1 MRLFDRFFVFIFLL
15 IPFTWG
21 GSFIAAKYVVHD
33 IDPVSMVVLRFFLSA
48 MIMLPWLFLFHR
60 NHHPNFKNLSYW
72 FHLLILVII
81 GGISYHIFFFWGI
94 KYTSPTNAAII
105 IALNPFFTAFAEII
119 FFKNRRSTRFYI
131 GFIISFSGAIWVNIA
146 RGGHI
151 DFSNLGLGEFLC
163 LIASLL
169 WSTYAITAKATKR
182 EGWDSLWLN
191 AYNYLL
197 TALLLI
203 PFTRQMFTSE
213 FWQAISAP
221 AWLGIWYMVIF
232 PTTIGY
238 TMFYVGVQRK
248 GPAWAS
254 TFIYLVP
261 SITAN
266 LDFLFFNALL
276 TPPMVIGTTM
286 VVIGLIYG
294 NLGEKQLVWLKNI
307 LIRLK
312 F

>member
-1 MRLFDRFFVFIFLL
+1 MRFFDRFFVFIFLL

-21 GSFIAAKYVVHD
+21 GSFIAAKYVVQD

-60 NHHPNFKNLSYW
+60 NHHPDFKNLSYW
-72 FHLLILVII
+72 FHLLTLVII
-81 GGISYHIFFFWGI
+81 GGISYHIFFFWGL
-94 KYTSPTNAAII
+94 KFTSPTNAAII

-119 FFKNRRSTRFYI
+119 FFKNRRNARFYA
-131 GFIISFSGAIWVNIA
+131 GFIISFSGALWVNIG
-146 RGGHI
+146 RGGPI
-151 DFSNLGLGEFLC
+151 DFSNLGLGELLC

-203 PFTRQMFTSE
+203 PFTWQIFTSE
-213 FWQAISAP
+213 FWQAISTP

-286 VVIGLIYG
+286 VVIGLIFG
-294 NLGEKQLVWLKNI
+294 NLGEKQLVWLKSK

-312 F
+312 L

>member
-1 MRLFDRFFVFIFLL
+1 MRFFDRFFIFIFLL

-21 GSFIAAKYVVHD
+21 GSFIAAKYVVQD

-48 MIMLPWLFLFHR
+48 MIMLPWLFFFHR
-60 NHHPNFKNLSYW
+60 NHHPDLKNLSYW
-72 FHLLILVII
+72 FHLLTLVII

-131 GFIISFSGAIWVNIA
+131 GFVISFSGALWVNIA
-146 RGGHI
+146 RGGPI
-151 DFSNLGLGEFLC
+151 DLSNLGLGEFLC

-169 WSTYAITAKATKR
+169 WSTYAVTAKATKR

-203 PFTRQMFTSE
+203 PFTGQIFTNE
-213 FWQAISAP
+213 FWQAVSTP

-238 TMFYVGVQRK
+238 TMFYIGVQRK

-286 VVIGLIYG
+286 VVIGLIFG
-294 NLGEKQLVWLKNI
+294 NLGEKQLVWLKSK

-312 F
+312 L

>member
-1 MRLFDRFFVFIFLL
+1 MRFIDRFFTLIFLL

-21 GSFIAAKYVVHD
+21 GSFIAAKYVVQD
-33 IDPVSMVVLRFFLSA
+33 IDPVSSVILRFFLSA
-48 MIMLPWLFLFHR
+48 LIMLPWLFLFHR
-60 NHHPNFKNLSYW
+60 KRHPNLKDKSYW
-72 FHLLILVII
+72 LHLLTVVLIAGI
-81 GGISYHIFFFWGI
+81 GYHIFFFWAL

-105 IALNPFFTAFAEII
+105 IALNPFFTAFGEII
-119 FFKNRRSTRFYI
+119 FFKIRRSVRFYI
-131 GFIISFSGAIWVNIA
+131 GFLIAFGGALWVNIA

-151 DFSNLGLGEFLC
+151 DFSNLGLGELLC
-163 LIASLL
+163 LAASLL
-169 WSTYAITAKATKR
+169 WSAYAITAKATKK

-197 TALLLI
+197 TALLII
-203 PFTRQMFTSE
+203 PFAGQMFTAE
-213 FWQAISAP
+213 FWQAISTP
-221 AWLGIWYMVIF
+221 AWLGMWYMVIF

-266 LDFLFFNALL
+266 LDYLFFKVLL
-276 TPPMVIGTTM
+276 TPAMVIGTTM
-286 VVIGLIYG
+286 VVLGLLIG
-294 NLGEKQLVWLKNI
+294 NLGNKQLDWFRRKF
-307 LIRLK
+307 IRI
-312 F
+312 